1 MITSAHLR
9 YHVGTQ
15 CNAKCKLMYIKLP
28 TYYRITLD
36 RCLSLCALPQSD
48 IQAWPMSKA
57 LMTQVEGLNGM
68 KTDHILSCF
77 NISQHPI

>member
-1 MITSAHLR
+1 M
-9 YHVGTQ
+9 GTQ

-36 RCLSLCALPQSD
+36 RCLSLCALPQSE

-68 KTDHILSCF
+68 KTDHILNCDITWDGVASIHF
-77 NISQHPI
+77 ESSKNN